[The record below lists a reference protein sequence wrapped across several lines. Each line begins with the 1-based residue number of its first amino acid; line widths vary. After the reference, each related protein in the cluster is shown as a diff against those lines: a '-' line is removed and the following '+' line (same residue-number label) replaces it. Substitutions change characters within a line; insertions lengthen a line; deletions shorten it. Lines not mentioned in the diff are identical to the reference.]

1 MRTKLIQTHATR
13 KAAIATALLAGAVL
27 TAGTAWAQF
36 GGGMPPA
43 PGGPMNGGPGGP
55 FGGGMPNPPG
65 AGGNPFSS
73 AKMPFALGTVR
84 SVDAAAG
91 SFVVTSQFGGD
102 SRTVKVTAATQISAR
117 VESKVS
123 DLKVGETV
131 QVRGVPTGIT
141 ASQISAG
148 DAPAPG
154 PTMGGGIMGGGI
166 MGNGMMGN
174 GMMGEGTSGMGRA
187 NSAGGPGAAYAQ
199 ASGKITALSPLTLA
213 LPGDVQVILKATPEV
228 KVSRMVTEKIGD
240 LKAGDTVMVSGQ
252 PADDGSLAATRVR
265 VNDAAPGGAGMGG
278 F

>member
-1 MRTKLIQTHATR
+1 MMRTHTTR
-13 KAAIATALLAGAVL
+13 KTALVTALLAGAVL

-36 GGGMPPA
+36 GGGMPPV

-91 SFVVTSQFGGD
+91 SFVVASQFGGEP
-102 SRTVKVTAATQISAR
+102 RTVKVTAATEITAR

-148 DAPAPG
+148 ATDAPSP
-154 PTMGGGIMGGGI
+154 
-166 MGNGMMGN
+166 MMG
-174 GMMGEGTSGMGRA
+174 GMMGEGPSGMGRA

-213 LPGDVQVILKATPEV
+213 LPGDVQVILKAAPEV

-252 PADDGSLAATRVR
+252 PAADGSLAATRIR